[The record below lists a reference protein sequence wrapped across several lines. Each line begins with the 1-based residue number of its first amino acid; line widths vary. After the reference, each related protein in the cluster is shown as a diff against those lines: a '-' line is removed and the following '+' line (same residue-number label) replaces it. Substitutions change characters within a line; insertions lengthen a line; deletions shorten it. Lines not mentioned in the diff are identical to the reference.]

1 MSAQRLASVGGRRHG
16 VWPWESLRGGGGWGV
31 APMTGGMGRSGGNPF
46 AKKYLVQIKETK
58 NFSEEIIKLKDIPV
72 EPCRRLRYA
81 T

>member
-1 MSAQRLASVGGRRHG
+1 MAVG
-16 VWPWESLRGGGGWGV
+16 ESEGGGV

-58 NFSEEIIKLKDIPV
+58 NFSEDIPV
-72 EPCRRLRYA
+72 EPCKRLRYA